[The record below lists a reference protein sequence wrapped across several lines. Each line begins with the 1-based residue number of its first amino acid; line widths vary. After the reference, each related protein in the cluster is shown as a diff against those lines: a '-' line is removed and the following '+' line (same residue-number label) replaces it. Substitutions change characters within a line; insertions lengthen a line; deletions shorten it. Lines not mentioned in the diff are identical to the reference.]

1 MKAEKKTIIC
11 PHFFLLT
18 VSQYLAGGKI
28 CQREREI
35 ERGGAK
41 RKGVNFNV

>member
-18 VSQYLAGGKI
+18 LSQYLAGENNLSE
-28 CQREREI
+28 RERDREEEGQK
-35 ERGGAK
+35 ERG
-41 RKGVNFNV
+41 